1 MDRQLAPTQSELKCI
16 LFDEKAE
23 PKALSLSLLKE
34 ITNGFSKDREIGSG
48 GFAVVYKGMLNDGSA
63 IAVKRISHTHMYE
76 EEFKR
81 ELECLIR
88 VKHKNVVR
96 FIGYCVDS
104 QGKVESYDGKFVIAD
119 LLQKLLCFEYLPYG
133 TLEKYIMDA
142 SCGLQWRARYKI
154 INEICDGLH
163 YLHQNKVLHLDLKP
177 SNILL
182 DGNMLPKITDFGLS
196 RLFDE
201 SQSRAITKNI
211 GGTIGYL
218 APEFGNHEIT
228 YQLDVYSLGVI
239 IIEILTGKKGYKDV
253 DSYNP
258 QYNFKG
264 VC

>member
-133 TLEKYIMDA
+133 TLEKYIM
-142 SCGLQWRARYKI
+142 
-154 INEICDGLH
+154 
-163 YLHQNKVLHLDLKP
+163 VLHLDLKP